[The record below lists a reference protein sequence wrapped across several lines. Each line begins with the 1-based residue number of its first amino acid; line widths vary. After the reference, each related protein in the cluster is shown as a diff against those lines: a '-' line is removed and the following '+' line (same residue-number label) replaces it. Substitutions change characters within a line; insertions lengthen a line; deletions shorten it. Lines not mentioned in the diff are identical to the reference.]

1 MKVDDD
7 SLALARQALSA
18 TLKPRLLPSAEHEY
32 FAVLRETRA
41 WKAWAKGYA
50 CGTGNENHSLPFTLA
65 YNVHIYTSCQAP
77 LVPPILSN
85 PRPTLRVASASLPE
99 HMPMATVARSPV
111 LPVQAIALA
120 VTALSCGNLPALP
133 IH

>member
-1 MKVDDD
+1 MNVDDD
-7 SLALARQALSA
+7 GLALARQALSA
-18 TLKPRLLPSAEHEY
+18 TLKTRLLPSAEHEY

-65 YNVHIYTSCQAP
+65 YNVHIWRTSCEAP

-85 PRPTLRVASASLPE
+85 PRPTLRFASASLPE
-99 HMPMATVARSPV
+99 HIMVAGSPV

-120 VTALSCGNLPALP
+120 VTALSSGNLPALP